1 MNGKIKRV
9 LALLLCG
16 TMAVSMFA
24 CEDAENKDEN
34 DGKISSS
41 LFGGVTSSSEKNSS
55 SKNNSNSS
63 SSSSNNEG
71 SSSWWGSSLDSSED
85 SSEDSSS
92 WWGPSSDSS
101 SSSDGSSD
109 DDEVGQIPGMI
120 DQNIELLDLGSDF
133 SPNYYPDKTKLKQ
146 QEGCID
152 VAIVFEGAEKGW
164 QALAAEYERIHSG
177 GVVVQLNTSL
187 SADKYKETLNFE
199 AGNSKTDWD
208 IVQGNLLN
216 DTAKYCVNMYADV
229 YKKNPYAGVNHYWGN
244 VLNREAYIT
253 GSVGSDTSVYL
264 LNTEN
269 LQTAW
274 FVNKDAM
281 DAAVAKGYKNAEGK
295 AENPKTWD
303 DLMNLCAK
311 MEEVGYENP
320 LGISLDAES
329 VDSNQFTWL
338 LRIYGDYYYRN
349 EYNMIVYDSDYNV
362 DLTAEDPE
370 SDSGYNVQPTKFFN
384 LVLDDE
390 EAHYVGA
397 KSDKY
402 KDFISQFKKME
413 PYLQSD
419 VLQKSQADFRSE
431 FRSQSAGK
439 KSPQIILDYAG
450 QGLSYAGSDKI
461 EMDFFDYPI
470 MESDYV
476 EEEHTL
482 LRDVGGSGGYLSILS
497 HDRKQNDLN
506 LDFLK
511 FVLSPYGQSI
521 YYNALSQA
529 ELSPNGITTVKNEL
543 VVMPQAWKTFFATD
557 KISFTGFSDNNEFV
571 RNFIRELGASQVT
584 KTDCK
589 NLWQQ
594 YLTGKKT
601 TENFQTEWH
610 ASLLKG
616 WESYAGQQNWNID
629 CYKIWGGPTD

>member
-1 MNGKIKRV
+1 MMKKKLAGV
-9 LALLLCG
+9 LSFALASVFTFAGCG
-16 TMAVSMFA
+16 
-24 CEDAENKDEN
+24 
-34 DGKISSS
+34 
-41 LFGGVTSSSEKNSS
+41 GGGNTSNNNNS
-55 SKNNSNSS
+55 SNSS
-63 SSSSNNEG
+63 SAGEINQEF
-71 SSSWWGSSLDSSED
+71 EF
-85 SSEDSSS
+85 
-92 WWGPSSDSS
+92 
-101 SSSDGSSD
+101 
-109 DDEVGQIPGMI
+109 
-120 DQNIELLDLGSDF
+120 LDLGAEFDSK
-133 SPNYYPDKTKLKQ
+133 YLPDLANITP
-146 QEGCID
+146 QEGQID
-152 VAIVFEGAEKGW
+152 VAIVFEGTEKGW
-164 QALAAEYERIHSG
+164 QALADEYERIHG
-177 GVVVQLNTSL
+177 GTAFVKLNTSL

-199 AGNSKTDWD
+199 AGNSKTEWD
-208 IVQGNLLN
+208 IVQGNLLT
-216 DTAKYCVNMYADV
+216 DTSKHCVNMYADV
-229 YKKNPYAGVNHYWGN
+229 YKKNPYAGANQYWNG

-274 FVNKDAM
+274 FVNRNAM
-281 DAAVAKGYKNAEGK
+281 EEAGVTEL
-295 AENPKTWD
+295 PKTWD
-303 DLMNLCAK
+303 DMINLCAK
-311 MEEVGYENP
+311 MEAVGYENP

-338 LRIYGDYYYRN
+338 LRVYGDYYYRN
-349 EYNMIVYDSDYNV
+349 EYNMIVSDADYEV
-362 DLTAEDPE
+362 DLGAEDPE

-413 PYLQSD
+413 PYLQPD
-419 VLQKSQADFRSE
+419 VLQKSQATFRSE

-470 MESDYV
+470 MESTFV
-476 EEEHTL
+476 EKDTL

-497 HDRKQNDLN
+497 HDSKQNALN

-521 YYNALSQA
+521 YYNALSQT

-543 VVMPQAWKTFFATD
+543 VMVPQAWKTFFETD
-557 KISFTGFSDNNEFV
+557 KISFTGLSDNNEFV
-571 RNFIRELGASQVT
+571 RNFLRYLGASQVT

-601 TENFQTEWH
+601 TEDFQKEWH

-616 WESYAGQQNWNID
+616 WESYANQQNWKLD
-629 CYKIWGGPTD
+629 CYKTWGGATN